1 MEQILFVAVCISVIF
16 FIIKLVERKYLHD
29 EPPIKYVL
37 RDTVYVALSSSFIV
51 LILSS
56 FEGTIDKFM
65 NTLTGKV
72 ELNTSET
79 QVFTGNPD
87 F

>member
-1 MEQILFVAVCISVIF
+1 MEKILFVAICIRVIF
-16 FIIKLVERKYLHD
+16 FIIKLVERKYLQD
-29 EPPIKYVL
+29 ESPIKYVL

-72 ELNTSET
+72 
-79 QVFTGNPD
+79 
-87 F
+87 